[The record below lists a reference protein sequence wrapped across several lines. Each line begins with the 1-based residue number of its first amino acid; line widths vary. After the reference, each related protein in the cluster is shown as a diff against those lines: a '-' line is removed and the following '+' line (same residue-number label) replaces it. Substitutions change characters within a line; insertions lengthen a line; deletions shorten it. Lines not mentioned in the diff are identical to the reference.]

1 VLARVSMQPGIGSET
16 LRGWMKRADIDDGLR
31 PGVASD
37 ERQHLL
43 LALEPETGAL
53 RRADGCHA
61 PLLSSHVFQDH
72 VMLPAVSEVAYIDEA
87 IPGFVSQLV
96 QAEARLVNGGG
107 TARGMLLIDAKR
119 SAGKAR
125 HYQVGSADPR

>member
-1 VLARVSMQPGIGSET
+1 MLARVSIQPGIGSET

-61 PLLSSHVFQDH
+61 PLLSWEHDVVLED
-72 VMLPAVSEVAYIDEA
+72 MRAVSEVAYIDEA

-96 QAEARLVNGGG
+96 QAEARLVNGRRHRSWY
-107 TARGMLLIDAKR
+107 ASNRCEEKR
-119 SAGKAR
+119 RQSAPLPSRFG
-125 HYQVGSADPR
+125 

>member
-1 VLARVSMQPGIGSET
+1 MLARVSIQPGIGSET

-43 LALEPETGAL
+43 LALEPEIGAL

-96 QAEARLVNGGG
+96 QAEARLVNGRRHRSWY
-107 TARGMLLIDAKR
+107 ASNRCEEKR
-119 SAGKAR
+119 RQSAPLPSRFG
-125 HYQVGSADPR
+125 